1 MQQQTCYQ
9 SLVLMGVAGSG
20 KSTMARL
27 LAEQLGWECLEGDD
41 FHSEQGKQMMAAGQ
55 PLAADLRQ
63 QWVERLCSTLKQH
76 QQQQQHTVLSYSGL
90 IKTQREQIRAASWA
104 PLFVYL
110 KGSAELL
117 SQRLAERKNH
127 FMPESMLASQ
137 LATMQEPL
145 AEADVLVLDISQS
158 TGQLLQQ
165 VLDKLKG

>member
-27 LAEQLGWECLEGDD
+27 LAERLGWQCLEGDD
-41 FHSEQGKQMMAAGQ
+41 FHSAEGKQMMAAGQ
-55 PLAADLRQ
+55 PLAAALRQ
-63 QWVERLCSTLKQH
+63 QWVDRLCNVLKQY
-76 QQQQQHTVLSYSGL
+76 QQQQKPVVLSYSGL
-90 IKTQREQIRAASWA
+90 IKTQREQIRAAAWA

-137 LATMQEPL
+137 LATMQEPEQ
-145 AEADVLVLDISQS
+145 EADVLILDISQS
-158 TGQLLQQ
+158 REQLLQQ
-165 VLDKLKG
+165 VLGRLIG